1 MIMLHCPA
9 PRMTGPVRRRAPR
22 VGGRP
27 GLTLTEVMVVV
38 VIMGFV
44 VAGVHHLMR
53 GFLGHGAK
61 NLSQKLHLQMEA
73 RRALLNL
80 YREIQEGIEILLP
93 QPGFTRPFLALRDNV
108 NNIHF
113 IYLKKDQAA
122 SEQQKTPM
130 FRLYGV
136 QYDTAAGQASEPREI
151 LANVE
156 AMNFTAHSYSDV
168 VITSTLREGKSSF
181 SFVNQVGLQN
191 AFAEEGM

>member
-1 MIMLHCPA
+1 MIVSHRPP
-9 PRMTGPVRRRAPR
+9 PRTTGPVRRRAAR
-22 VGGRP
+22 VDGRP

-38 VIMGFV
+38 VVMAFV
-44 VAGVHHLMR
+44 VAALHSLMR
-53 GFLGHGAK
+53 GFLTHGAK

-93 QPGFTRPFLALRDNV
+93 QPGFTRPFLVLRDNV

-113 IYLKKDQAA
+113 IYLKKDKTA

-136 QYDTAAGQASEPREI
+136 QYDTSTSKASEPREI

-168 VITSTLREGKSSF
+168 VITSTLREGRSAF